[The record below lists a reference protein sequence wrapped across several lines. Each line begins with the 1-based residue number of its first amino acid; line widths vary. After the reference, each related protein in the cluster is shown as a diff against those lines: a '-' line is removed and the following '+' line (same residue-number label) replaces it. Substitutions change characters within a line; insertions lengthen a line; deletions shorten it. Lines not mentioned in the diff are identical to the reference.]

1 MKISAL
7 IPAYKAAGTIEAT
20 LESILAQTQPPD
32 EILVLLDGV
41 VDDTPKKLEKFTP
54 RVTVHIQENRGV
66 ACARNRLV
74 ELASGDL
81 LAFLDADDLW
91 HPDYLKNQHALF
103 AQYPNAVAVYT
114 GHLRFR
120 GGDHLW
126 SPEPPAPAQP
136 ELLDPVTFF
145 TRYNITTAVF
155 GSMSYCCVRK
165 SVMDKISPNPFSPD
179 LHAVEDSYL
188 AYQLALV
195 GPVAFLP
202 TRLVAYRLME
212 GSLSENRVRNL
223 GRWATA
229 FERLE
234 AQYRSQPSRSLMKVF
249 AKYYASKRREYAKVL
264 LGVGRSG
271 EARAQI
277 LSSLRNCGQPA
288 SLVKSLG
295 LLAASLL
302 PKWLQPAWPSS
313 VRVLT
318 KPSHSN
324 AAIRNQ

>member
-7 IPAYKAAGTIEAT
+7 IPAYNAAGTIEAT

-41 VDDTPKKLEKFTP
+41 ADDTPRRLEKYQP
-54 RVTVHIQENRGV
+54 RVSVLIQENRGV
-66 ACARNRLV
+66 ACARNRLA
-74 ELASGDL
+74 ELASGEL

-91 HPDYLKNQHALF
+91 HPDYLKSQHALF
-103 AQYPNAVAVYT
+103 AQYPDAVAGYT

-120 GGDHLW
+120 GSDHLW
-126 SPEPPAPAQP
+126 SPEPLAPAKP
-136 ELLDPVTFF
+136 ELLDRVTFF
-145 TRYNITTAVF
+145 TRYNISTAVF

-165 SVMDKISPNPFSPD
+165 SVMDKFNPNPFSTD

-188 AYQLALV
+188 AYRLALV
-195 GPVAFLP
+195 GPIAFQP
-202 TRLVAYRLME
+202 AKLVAYRLLE

-223 GRWATA
+223 GRWASA

-234 AQYRSQPSRSLMKVF
+234 AQYRGQPSRSLRRAF
-249 AKYYASKRREYAKVL
+249 AKFHASKRREYAKIL
-264 LGVGRSG
+264 LGVGRSR

-277 LSSLRNCGQPA
+277 LSSLRNCGQPT

-302 PKWLQPAWPSS
+302 PQWLQPAWPSS
-313 VRVLT
+313 VRVLDT
-318 KPSHSN
+318 PSHSN
-324 AAIRNQ
+324 AAIRNK